1 MSDSSNPYYVAYLR
15 EKRARNEIEQLLEDS
30 TRQLYEKNLLLQQQ
44 IEQIQQQQQSVIQ
57 QEKLATLGTL
67 AAGVAHEVNNPLAF
81 IVSNLETLNNYSQI
95 LLKAIVQ
102 QETSQHLPQLQLIQD
117 DLPDLFK
124 DTHQGLHRIKE
135 IVHSLLFF
143 ARTDTDAITAVDLR
157 QAIELIIKLLQPM
170 LQQVSLTLDVQ
181 PIPHIQF
188 VSNELNQLLLNILI
202 NAAQACE
209 TVTSRPS
216 AITIR
221 LYQTDNLSAA
231 NHIVLQIA
239 DNGCGMSEET
249 ISKMFDAF
257 YTTKPVGTGTGVGMS
272 IVLQIL
278 NKHHCTIKVTSELD
292 VGTQIS
298 IHFPLPAF

>member
-1 MSDSSNPYYVAYLR
+1 MSDHSNPYYVAYLR

-81 IVSNLETLNNYSQI
+81 IVSNLETLNNYSHI
-95 LLKAIVQ
+95 LLKALAQHENAHQ
-102 QETSQHLPQLQLIQD
+102 QPQLQLIQD

-124 DTHQGLHRIKE
+124 ETHQGLHRIKD

-143 ARTDTDAITAVDLR
+143 ARTDTDSVTAVDLQ
-157 QAIELIIKLLQPM
+157 QAIEFSIKLLQPM
-170 LQQVSLTLDVQ
+170 LQQVSLTLDVH
-181 PIPHIQF
+181 PVSHIQF

-221 LYQTDNLSAA
+221 LYPTD
-231 NHIVLQIA
+231 NHIVLQIS
-239 DNGCGMSEET
+239 DNGCGMSEDT
-249 ISKMFDAF
+249 LSKMFDAF

-278 NKHHCTIKVTSELD
+278 KKHHCIIEVTSELD

-298 IHFPLPAF
+298 IHFPLPTF